1 MPRTTDP
8 HDRLA
13 VPLTDE
19 HIERA
24 KARVAGQFC
33 GRVHAP
39 HVEATAR
46 RYKLTPEQAA
56 AAIADALR
64 GTCNTPC
71 NGPIRKEP
79 RK

>member
-1 MPRTTDP
+1 MT
-8 HDRLA
+8 
-13 VPLTDE
+13 
-19 HIERA
+19 
-24 KARVAGQFC
+24 
-33 GRVHAP
+33 HAP

>member
-1 MPRTTDP
+1 MTWRENLLHGALDG
-8 HDRLA
+8 
-13 VPLTDE
+13 
-19 HIERA
+19 
-24 KARVAGQFC
+24 VAGQFC